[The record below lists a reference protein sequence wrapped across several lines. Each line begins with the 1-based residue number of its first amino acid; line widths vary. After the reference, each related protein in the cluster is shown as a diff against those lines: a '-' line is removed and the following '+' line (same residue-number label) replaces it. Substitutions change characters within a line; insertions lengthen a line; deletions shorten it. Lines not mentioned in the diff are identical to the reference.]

1 MIAKLTGK
9 IDEIKPTSIILDV
22 HGVGYGLT
30 IPVSTFDRI
39 QHLAETSLYVHTIHR
54 EDNFKLFGFATQ
66 KEKSLFRIL
75 LGVSGIGPSIA
86 ISLIS
91 SITAERI
98 TEAVKT
104 ENSGL
109 LLKVPGIGKSKA
121 EKLIF
126 ELKRKIELLE
136 EISDQVEE
144 VFSPSRD
151 AVDALVALGFDELKA
166 KKCVN
171 NIVKEKIDLGVEE
184 IIKESLKILF

>member
-22 HGVGYGLT
+22 NGVGYGLT

-39 QHLAETSLYVHTIHR
+39 QHLAETSLYVHTIHK
-54 EDNFKLFGFATQ
+54 EDNFKLFGFSTQ

-86 ISLIS
+86 ISIIS

-126 ELKRKIELLE
+126 ELRRKIELLE

>member
-1 MIAKLTGK
+1 MISKLTGK
-9 IDEIKPTSIILDV
+9 IDEIKPTSLILDV
-22 HGVGYGLT
+22 NGVGYGLT

-39 QHLAETSLYVHTIHR
+39 QNLTGTSLYVHTIHK

-66 KEKSLFRIL
+66 KEKSLFNIL

-86 ISLIS
+86 ISIIS

-109 LLKVPGIGKSKA
+109 LLKVPGIGRSKA

-126 ELKRKIELLE
+126 ELRRKIELLE

-171 NIVKEKIDLGVEE
+171 NIVKEKIDSGVEE
-184 IIKESLKILF
+184 IIKESLKILV

>member
-171 NIVKEKIDLGVEE
+171 NIVKEKVDLGVEE

>member
-1 MIAKLTGK
+1 MISKLTGK
-9 IDEIKPTSIILDV
+9 IDEIKPTSLILDV
-22 HGVGYGLT
+22 NGVGYGLT

-39 QHLAETSLYVHTIHR
+39 QNLTGTSLYVHTIHK

-66 KEKSLFRIL
+66 KEKSLFNIL

-86 ISLIS
+86 ISIIS

-104 ENSGL
+104 GNSAL

-126 ELKRKIELLE
+126 ELKRKVSLLE

-151 AVDALVALGFDELKA
+151 AVDALVALGFDEFKA

-171 NIVKEKIDLGVEE
+171 DVIQEKNDAGVEE
-184 IIKESLKILF
+184 IIKESLKILV

>member
-22 HGVGYGLT
+22 NGVGYGLT

-39 QHLAETSLYVHTIHR
+39 QNLAEASLYVHTIHK

-109 LLKVPGIGKSKA
+109 LLKVPGIGKSKS

-126 ELKRKIELLE
+126 ELRRKIELLE

-171 NIVKEKIDLGVEE
+171 SIVKEKIDLGVEE

>member
-22 HGVGYGLT
+22 NGVGYGLT

-39 QHLAETSLYVHTIHR
+39 QHLTEISLYVHTIHK
-54 EDNFKLFGFATQ
+54 EDSFKLFGFATQ

-86 ISLIS
+86 ISIIS

-109 LLKVPGIGKSKA
+109 LLKVPGIGRSKA

-126 ELKRKIELLE
+126 ELRRKIELLE

-171 NIVKEKIDLGVEE
+171 NIVKEKIDSGVEE
-184 IIKESLKILF
+184 IIKESLKILV